1 MKYINQKENKMEIT
15 KSEYI
20 KLKVSDAKLNQLE
33 ITVVCVNIMMTS
45 KSAYIAPMIQIMRV
59 F

>member
-20 KLKVSDAKLNQLE
+20 KLKVSEAKLNQYSR
-33 ITVVCVNIMMTS
+33 N
-45 KSAYIAPMIQIMRV
+45 
-59 F
+59 